1 MDLTL
6 KRLET
11 TKNGEAWGVGGGVGH
26 PLGDRGRG
34 IFGEMM
40 GRGITT
46 GLYLKKKLKKKTNQI
61 WVIDP
66 NTPSI
71 QEIEAMHILF
81 RSSFYKE
88 WSVFVPLQSCSTY
101 KKYCP

>member
-11 TKNGEAWGVGGGVGH
+11 TKNGEAWWVGVGVGVGVGH
-26 PLGDRGRG
+26 PLGDRRRG

-40 GRGITT
+40 GKEITT
-46 GLYLKKKLKKKTNQI
+46 GLYLKKRLKKI

-66 NTPSI
+66 NTPF
-71 QEIEAMHILF
+71 HF
-81 RSSFYKE
+81 RR
-88 WSVFVPLQSCSTY
+88 
-101 KKYCP
+101 

>member
-46 GLYLKKKLKKKTNQI
+46 GLYLKKKIKKKKTLKASELKSQVSGI
-61 WVIDP
+61 
-66 NTPSI
+66 S
-71 QEIEAMHILF
+71 
-81 RSSFYKE
+81 
-88 WSVFVPLQSCSTY
+88 PLS
-101 KKYCP
+101 KAARH